1 MARKLIEWYVQ
12 ALRRFAA
19 WNMDTYVPWA
29 RRHEPYSFAIGPL
42 VLGGGFLL
50 FWLVFWLGFG
60 LGPLKVV
67 LYFLVPAIALFF
79 VGPAVGLWVR
89 KQRGSSTPEQI
100 R

>member
-12 ALRRFAA
+12 AIRRYAA
-19 WNMDTYVPWA
+19 WNMNTYVPWA

-67 LYFLVPAIALFF
+67 LYFLVPA
-79 VGPAVGLWVR
+79 VGLFLVSAGTGPWVR
-89 KQRGSSTPEQI
+89 KQRRSGKPDQL